1 MIVDGHH
8 VDRPGGECEGLGV
21 AAQVVVPDA
30 DGDGGGRAAGH
41 AVRRRDHE
49 LGGHQ
54 SPAAE
59 PAQVVAVAVSAD
71 DSHEPWVFVDLRRGL
86 YHLPLNRFVVYCR

>member
-8 VDRPGGECEGLGV
+8 VDRPGGEGEGLGV
-21 AAQVVVPDA
+21 DVQVVVPDP
-30 DGDGGGRAAGH
+30 DGEGGGRAAGH

-54 SPAAE
+54 GPAAE
-59 PAQVVAVAVSAD
+59 APEVVAVAVSAD
-71 DSHEPWVFVDLRRGL
+71 DSHKPWVFVDLRREE
-86 YHLPLNRFVVYCR
+86 YIVYL

>member
-8 VDRPGGECEGLGV
+8 VDRLGGEGEGLGV
-21 AAQVVVPDA
+21 AAQVVVPNP

-54 SPAAE
+54 GPAAE
-59 PAQVVAVAVSAD
+59 PAEVVAVAVSAD
-71 DSHEPWVFVDLRRGL
+71 DSHEPRVFVDLRKEISL
-86 YHLPLNRFVVYCR
+86 LSLIDAY

>member
-8 VDRPGGECEGLGV
+8 IDRLGGEGERLGV

-30 DGDGGGRAAGH
+30 DGEGGGRAAGH

-54 SPAAE
+54 GPAAE
-59 PAQVVAVAVSAD
+59 PAEVVAVAVSAD
-71 DSHEPWVFVDLRRGL
+71 DSHEPWVFVDLRREE
-86 YHLPLNRFVVYCR
+86 YIVYL

>member
-8 VDRPGGECEGLGV
+8 VDRLGGEGEGLGV
-21 AAQVVVPDA
+21 DVQVVVPDP
-30 DGDGGGRAAGH
+30 DGYCGGRAAGH

-54 SPAAE
+54 GPAAE
-59 PAQVVAVAVSAD
+59 PAEVVAVAVSAD